1 MNVLICILIGFA
13 FGLLASFPVF
23 ILMFRRFT
31 RVKVKEIEEI
41 KLIHQ
46 REFSELIHRM
56 NHEGMIPNAS
66 TATGLMNLILWAVS
80 NSIMSLEK
88 LYANRDWNTQ
98 EVITNLREIA
108 MDELGLLHKKL
119 GDFLESKRN
128 VLKDYDRQQGL

>member
-1 MNVLICILIGFA
+1 
-13 FGLLASFPVF
+13 
-23 ILMFRRFT
+23 MFRRFT

-56 NHEGMIPNAS
+56 NHEGMIPNAA

-80 NSIMSLEK
+80 NSIMTLEK
-88 LYANRDWNTQ
+88 LYANKDWNTQ

-108 MDELGLLHKKL
+108 IEELGLLHKKL